1 MLEST
6 LGLGPA
12 LKKLSRVFSW
22 IGFFRFDHLRC
33 YMGSFGKSKLLGL
46 GYIRVVV
53 FDVHSQ
59 SHLCLC
65 IAPFDGARLFLPVL
79 FPVVFTTHFH
89 FHYHY
94 RIHNRK
100 KHCSNTIL
108 MTDRIRLISAWCA
121 YHLSLSVDGLFRFIK
136 NMNLLCMI
144 RLIMDQSSLAVF

>member
-12 LKKLSRVFSW
+12 LKKLSRVFSRVV
-22 IGFFRFDHLRC
+22 FFRFDHLRC
-33 YMGSFGKSKLLGL
+33 YMGSFGKSKLLGF

-79 FPVVFTTHFH
+79 FRLYLLLTFTFTT
-89 FHYHY
+89 
-94 RIHNRK
+94 
-100 KHCSNTIL
+100 TIEY
-108 MTDRIRLISAWCA
+108 IIEKNIALIQ
-121 YHLSLSVDGLFRFIK
+121 Y
-136 NMNLLCMI
+136 
-144 RLIMDQSSLAVF
+144 